1 MLDDRLYARRTTPL
15 SHAAAATSA
24 LPGGVR
30 VRPLPPAARFSLRTR
45 QVAGL
50 PAEVAGFRL
59 DQAINRVSGNGERWS
74 ARLGPD
80 EWLLGAPE
88 ADADQLAGEI
98 GAALAS
104 RPHALVAVSHRNVA
118 IEVSGRGAADA
129 LNAGCPLDLSDA
141 AFPAGTATRTLL
153 GKCEIVLIR
162 AGSGPTYQ
170 VEVWRSFAT
179 YAHGFLVEAAHGLGS
194 DGLGANAA

>member
-15 SHAAAATSA
+15 SPTAAAPA

-30 VRPLPPAARFSLRTR
+30 VRPLVPTARFSLRVR
-45 QVAGL
+45 PGAGL
-50 PAEVAGFRL
+50 PAQAAGFRL
-59 DQAINRVSGNGERWS
+59 DQAINRVVQGGERWS

-80 EWLLGAPE
+80 EWLIGAPE
-88 ADADQLAGEI
+88 AEADEIAGQI
-98 GAALAS
+98 ASALGD

-118 IEVSGRGAADA
+118 IEISGRGAADA
-129 LNAGCPLDLSDA
+129 LNAGCPLDLSDR
-141 AFPAGTATRTLL
+141 AFPGGTATRTLL

-162 AGSGPTYQ
+162 AGAEPVYR

-179 YAHGFLVEAAHGLGS
+179 YAHGFLIEAAHGLGA
-194 DGLGANAA
+194 DAA